1 MYLLCNAEIMVLVSW
16 KSRHKMVVRWDPFN
30 TVAGWMSAFYGY
42 RIMGKRMERTPGGLG
57 DDRNNKENVII
68 SSESYRP
75 SLRVFSI
82 QQSSA
87 GLWGKVEVFTPRVS
101 EEREYRLSKLAK
113 PAHQVPG
120 VIFEIDVDNLY
131 HFSSEKLS
139 SSMASADPLDSA
151 LWVFAYHS
159 TSIHLLTIY

>member
-1 MYLLCNAEIMVLVSW
+1 MALVSW

-42 RIMGKRMERTPGGLG
+42 RIMGKRMERTPEGLG
-57 DDRNNKENVII
+57 DDRNNKENAII

-75 SLRVFSI
+75 SLHVFSI

-87 GLWGKVEVFTPRVS
+87 GLWEKSKFSPRLFL
-101 EEREYRLSKLAK
+101 RNRKYRLSKLAK

-120 VIFEIDVDNLY
+120 FIFEMWCWQLHTTSLQKSFLVAWLLRTHWTVLCEYLHIIQ
-131 HFSSEKLS
+131 
-139 SSMASADPLDSA
+139 PR
-151 LWVFAYHS
+151 S
-159 TSIHLLTIY
+159 TD